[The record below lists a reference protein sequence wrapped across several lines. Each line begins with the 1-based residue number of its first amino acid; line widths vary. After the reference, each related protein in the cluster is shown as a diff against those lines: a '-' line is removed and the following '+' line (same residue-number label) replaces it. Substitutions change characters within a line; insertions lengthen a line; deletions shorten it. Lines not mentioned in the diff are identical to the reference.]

1 MEQGVIITE
10 EDLRKALAEV
20 QADLLE
26 DERLDRMQKVII
38 AQMVAMIGIRITK
51 ELFDESEN

>member
-51 ELFDESEN
+51 ELFDEPEN

>member
-51 ELFDESEN
+51 ELFDELEN

>member
-51 ELFDESEN
+51 ELFDEHEN